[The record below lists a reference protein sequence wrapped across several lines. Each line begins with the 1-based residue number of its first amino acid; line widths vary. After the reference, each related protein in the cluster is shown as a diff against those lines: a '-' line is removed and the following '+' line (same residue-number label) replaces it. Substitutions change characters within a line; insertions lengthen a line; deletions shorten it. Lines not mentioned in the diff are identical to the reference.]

1 MPLTVYCHNRQTYFF
16 TEFTLSVQGLLQVH
30 PVGVPEKKMGD
41 QTGMNKV
48 SLGCNLRGQEI
59 TSKTGP
65 WGSESYRGGG
75 KCPRNIAH
83 TRNIARAGGKINRMH
98 AGTVNGVPTVPW
110 HTIIGVAI
118 RTKGDNDDDNEGA
131 TGMKFKC
138 SDGTIFQTA
147 EDKGT
152 GEWSDFSMCD
162 YGSVI
167 GLRTRVQSPVT
178 IPPGGDNTAI
188 NNVAVRC
195 GYW

>member
-30 PVGVPEKKMGD
+30 SLGVPEKKMGD
-41 QTGMNKV
+41 QTGMNYV
-48 SLGCNLRGQEI
+48 GLTCNRGKQI

-65 WGSESYRGGG
+65 WGSASGGSGGG
-75 KCPRNIAH
+75 QCPVNKAH
-83 TRNIARAGGKINRMH
+83 NFGIKLNSRQ
-98 AGTVNGVPTVPW
+98 AGTVNGVPTPPR

-147 EDKGT
+147 ENKGI

-178 IPPGGDNTAI
+178 IPPGGDNTAL